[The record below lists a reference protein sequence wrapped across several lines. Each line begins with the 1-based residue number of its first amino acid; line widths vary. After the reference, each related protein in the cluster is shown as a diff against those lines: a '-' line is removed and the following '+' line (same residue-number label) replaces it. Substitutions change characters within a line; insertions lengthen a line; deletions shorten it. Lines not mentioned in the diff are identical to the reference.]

1 MQRLQH
7 GPLGVRLA
15 GQATL
20 HYVVVEATQKPATTD
35 SLSSA
40 RAVSLELSAIWTSC
54 RKFIAPTTLGY
65 NCHHSCRYNDA
76 ARPRKF
82 QR

>member
-7 GPLGVRLA
+7 GPERVRLA

-20 HYVVVEATQKPATTD
+20 HYVVVEATQKLATTD

-40 RAVSLELSAIWTSC
+40 RAVSLELSPIWPRC
-54 RKFIAPTTLGY
+54 RKFLARTILGY
-65 NCHHSCRYNDA
+65 NCHVICRYDHR
-76 ARPRKF
+76 RPATDS